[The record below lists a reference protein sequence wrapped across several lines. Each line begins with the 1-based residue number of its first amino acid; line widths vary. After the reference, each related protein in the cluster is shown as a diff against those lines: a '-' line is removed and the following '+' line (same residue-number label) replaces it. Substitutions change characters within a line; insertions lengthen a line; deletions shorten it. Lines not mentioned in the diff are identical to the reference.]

1 MGRVVPE
8 PIPSEP
14 TARATLNQPTGWK
27 ARLKRQ
33 LRKLFELRN
42 LYLLKVR
49 LRFAPTEAQLLFG
62 LTVLIGLLS
71 GLAAVAFHLAIKG
84 VEHTL
89 INPATHAGWPWMV
102 PATILVPTLGA
113 LLCGALLVYVAPS
126 ARGSGV
132 PQVKAAFAAIGPQ
145 LRLRD
150 SLAKFL
156 ICSLQI
162 GSGSSLG
169 REGPTVH
176 ICAGI
181 ANAFRRVPGISQR
194 SLRRLMPVG
203 VAAGIAASFNA
214 PIAAVTFTIEEVV
227 GKLDQAVLSGV
238 IVAAALAAVIERSV
252 LGAHPVLDVPQGYA
266 LQHASSLVIYALI
279 GVAAAMVSVVF
290 TDGLLKTRAAFRAS
304 KLPRWV
310 QPGVGG
316 LVTGALAAA
325 AWMVFGT
332 RGVTGGG
339 YDTLLSALTG
349 KVGISVMLV
358 LLGLKVLATIASYS
372 SGGAGGLFA
381 PALFIGAMLGGVL
394 GSLDTVLLGH
404 HDGLGAFALVGMGAV
419 FAGTIRAPM
428 TSVLIIIEMTN
439 GYSLILPLMI
449 ANMASYVLA
458 RAWRPTPIYEALLEQ
473 DGVHIKQNVVMDALE
488 EVPISRLMKPHEHLR
503 TVTLGT
509 VAGEVTKAAAQQP
522 QEILP
527 VLDGEGRLRGV
538 ITRDELALVNG
549 DPELQLLAIA
559 ADLLRPI
566 RTARREDDLRTALET
581 MIANGVRQLPV
592 TDDGGH
598 LIGVLDEADVVKAY
612 LRGQRPA
619 TPTDPAQPVTV
630 P

>member
-1 MGRVVPE
+1 MPRP
-8 PIPSEP
+8 P
-14 TARATLNQPTGWK
+14 RWK
-27 ARLKRQ
+27 TRLAHR
-33 LRKLFELRN
+33 LRTLFELRN
-42 LYLLKVR
+42 LYLLKAR

-62 LTVLIGLLS
+62 LTVVIGALC
-71 GLAAVAFHLAIKG
+71 GLAAVAFHVAIKA
-84 VEHTL
+84 VEHLLLT
-89 INPATHAGWPWMV
+89 PATHAEWPWVV
-102 PATILVPTLGA
+102 PATIVVPALGA
-113 LLCGALLVYVAPS
+113 LVCGVLLAFVAPS

-132 PQVKAAFAAIGPQ
+132 PQVKMAFASVGPP

-150 SLAKFL
+150 ALAKFL
-156 ICSLQI
+156 ICTLQL

-181 ANAFRRVPGISQR
+181 ANAFRRVPGISAR
-194 SLRRLMPVG
+194 SLRRLLPVG

-252 LGAHPVLDVPQGYA
+252 LGAHPVLDVPQGYS
-266 LQHASSLVIYALI
+266 LQHASSLFVYALI
-279 GVAAAMVSVVF
+279 GVAAALVSVAF

-304 KLPRWV
+304 TLPRWL
-310 QPGVGG
+310 QPTVGG
-316 LVTGALAAA
+316 VVTGALAAT
-325 AWMVFGT
+325 AWTVFGT

-349 KVGISVMLV
+349 QVGVTVMLA
-358 LLGLKVLATIASYS
+358 LLGLKLLATTASYS

-381 PALFIGAMLGGVL
+381 PSLFIGAMLGGAL

-473 DGVHIKQNVVMDALE
+473 DGVHLKQNVVMDALE
-488 EVPISRLMKPHEHLR
+488 EVPISRLMKPHAHLR
-503 TVTLGT
+503 TVTLAT
-509 VAGEVTKAAAQQP
+509 AAGEVTRLAAQHPP
-522 QEILP
+522 QEVLP
-527 VLDGEGRLRGV
+527 VLDDDGRLRGV
-538 ITRDELALVNG
+538 ITRDELALVSG
-549 DPELQLLAIA
+549 DPELQTLANA
-559 ADLLRPI
+559 ADLLRTI
-566 RTARREDDLRTALET
+566 RTARREDDLRLALEA

-592 TDDGGH
+592 TDDGGR
-598 LIGVLDEADVVKAY
+598 LVGVLDEADVVQAY
-612 LRGQRPA
+612 LRGQRP
-619 TPTDPAQPVTV
+619 PVTAA
-630 P
+630 